1 MVTVVCFMVLVVT
14 FCIGH
19 QQSASS
25 STHPFIGCE
34 KEVRLKWPNFCTLLW
49 LLVVADGSGRVN
61 SEGVAYYNRLIDALL
76 ARGTIQ
82 RLFQIPVSRCCQYT
96 PASKSHSS
104 KCFEYSCPGGC
115 IILKEVLYIS
125 CKTTLIE
132 VFRLP
137 FHRHCQGW
145 KYFWVWAPLRM
156 YNPRGIVVY
165 LYFLW

>member
-1 MVTVVCFMVLVVT
+1 MVTVVCFMVIVVT

-61 SEGVAYYNRLIDALL
+61 SEGVAYYSRLINALL
-76 ARGTIQ
+76 ARGTFQ
-82 RLFQIPVSRCCQYT
+82 RLFQIPMSGFCQYT
-96 PASKSHSS
+96 HASKSHSS
-104 KCFEYSCPGGC
+104 KFIWVQLPWWMYNPQGN
-115 IILKEVLYIS
+115 VVYFR
-125 CKTTLIE
+125 KTTLFG

-145 KYFWVWAPLRM
+145 KYFWV
-156 YNPRGIVVY
+156 
-165 LYFLW
+165 